1 LFDDKKLVIREI
13 SLADYFLL
21 ENFLFYAIHQPEKSQ
36 LPKNVIYNPDVYI
49 YIQDYG
55 LINDNGVVAKIDGEV
70 IGMAWTRIIP
80 GFGHINQKTPE
91 LAISVRSDARGFGI
105 GTKLME
111 SLFVLLT
118 TKGYKQTSLA
128 VQKTNRAVNFYQRL
142 GYKIVLEKEE
152 EFVMVKLLEEK

>member
-1 LFDDKKLVIREI
+1 MFDDKKLVIREI